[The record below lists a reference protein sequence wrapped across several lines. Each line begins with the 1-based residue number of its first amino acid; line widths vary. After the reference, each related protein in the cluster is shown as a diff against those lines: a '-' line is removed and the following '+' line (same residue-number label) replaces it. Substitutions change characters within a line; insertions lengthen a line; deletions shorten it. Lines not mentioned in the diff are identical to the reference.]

1 MSSLRAR
8 ATAVAGIL
16 ALVLAAACSVP
27 TNEEPV
33 AVDGVFDRLVQ
44 TTTTSS
50 PTTAPEDVTKT
61 VEVYFLRTTD
71 DSTQLVAVD
80 REVSV
85 DAGPTDVLTNL
96 FTTPPATGDEA
107 PVAERG
113 LSSAI
118 PETATL
124 LSAVISAG
132 TSRLV
137 VDTQGLFGDRG
148 VQGTQLRNALA
159 QIVCT
164 ATDLG
169 VVAEVSFQNDGSSVS
184 AIIGSGETVNGAVDC
199 DDYRNL
205 R

>member
-8 ATAVAGIL
+8 VTTVAGIL
-16 ALVLAAACSVP
+16 ALVLAGACSVP

-33 AVDGVFDRLVQ
+33 AVEDVFDRLVQ

-50 PTTAPEDVTKT
+50 PTSTPEDVTRA
-61 VEVYFLRTTD
+61 VEVYFLRSSD
-71 DSTQLVAVD
+71 DSTRLVAVERD
-80 REVSV
+80 VPVE
-85 DAGPTDVLTNL
+85 AGAAIVLTNL
-96 FTTPPATGDEA
+96 FTMPPASGDDA
-107 PVAERG
+107 PIAERG

-124 LSAVISAG
+124 LSAELSSG

-137 VDTQGLFGDRG
+137 VDTQGLFGPRG
-148 VQGTQLRNALA
+148 VQGTGLRNALA

-169 VVAEVSFQNDGSSVS
+169 TVAEVSFQNEGSPVS
-184 AIIGSGETVNGAVDC
+184 AIVGGGETADGAVDC
-199 DDYRNL
+199 DDYQTL